1 MIIASKELKD
11 QRNIINIGPNDDG
24 ITVKEIAELT
34 VKEYGMKSRIIY
46 GESTRGWKGDIPK
59 FNYDIS
65 KLESIGWIPI
75 YNSSSEAILKAIK
88 EIINQICK

>member
-34 VKEYGMKSRIIY
+34 VKEYGMNSRIIF

-59 FNYDIS
+59 FKYDIS

-75 YNSSSEAILKAIK
+75 YNSSAEAILKAIK